1 MYKWLKP
8 TLYLKGFEQLT
19 PALLRELGIR
29 ALLLDVD
36 NTLSDGHG
44 LPIAP
49 SVQEHLDTL
58 KAEGFLLCIL
68 SNNGEER
75 VGAFAEP
82 LGVFYIA
89 HAKKPSSE
97 GVLRA
102 LSMLQVEASETILVG
117 DQLFTDIWGGNRAGI
132 RTALVQPR
140 GGAEPWYILL
150 KRALERPF
158 IHRILTDTSVLR
170 GES

>member
-1 MYKWLKP
+1 MYKRLKP
-8 TLYLKGFEQLT
+8 TLYLKSFERLT
-19 PALLRELGIR
+19 PALLRELGIK

-49 SVQEHLDTL
+49 EVQKHLELL
-58 KAEGFLLCIL
+58 KEENFLLCIL

-75 VGAFAEP
+75 VGKFAAP
-82 LGVFYIA
+82 LGLEYIA
-89 HAKKPSSE
+89 HAKKPSSV
-97 GVLRA
+97 GVMRA
-102 LSMLQVEASETILVG
+102 LSMLQVERSEALMVG

-140 GGAEPWYILL
+140 GGEEPWYIQL

-158 IHRILTDTSVLR
+158 IKRILTDTSVLQ
-170 GES
+170 GE

>member
-8 TLYLKGFEQLT
+8 TLCLKGFEQLT
-19 PALLRELGIR
+19 PTLLHGLGIK

-49 SVQEHLDTL
+49 EVQKHLELL
-58 KAEGFLLCIL
+58 KEESFLLCIL

-75 VGAFAEP
+75 DGTFAAP
-82 LGVFYIA
+82 LGLEYIA

-102 LSMLQVEASETILVG
+102 LSLLQVEASETLMVG

-132 RTALVQPR
+132 QTALVQPR
-140 GGAEPWYILL
+140 GGAEPWYIQL

-158 IHRILTDTSVLR
+158 IKRILADTSVLR
-170 GES
+170 GE

>member
-1 MYKWLKP
+1 MYKRLKP
-8 TLYLKGFEQLT
+8 TLYLKNFERLT
-19 PALLRELGIR
+19 PALLRELGIK

-49 SVQEHLDTL
+49 EVQKHLELL
-58 KAEGFLLCIL
+58 KEENFLLCIL

-75 VGAFAEP
+75 VGKFAAP
-82 LGVFYIA
+82 LGLEYIA
-89 HAKKPSSE
+89 HAKKPSSV
-97 GVLRA
+97 GVMRA
-102 LSMLQVEASETILVG
+102 LSMLQVERSEALMVG

-132 RTALVQPR
+132 RTALVYPR
-140 GGAEPWYILL
+140 GGAEPWYIQL

-158 IHRILTDTSVLR
+158 IKRILTDTSVLQ
-170 GES
+170 GE